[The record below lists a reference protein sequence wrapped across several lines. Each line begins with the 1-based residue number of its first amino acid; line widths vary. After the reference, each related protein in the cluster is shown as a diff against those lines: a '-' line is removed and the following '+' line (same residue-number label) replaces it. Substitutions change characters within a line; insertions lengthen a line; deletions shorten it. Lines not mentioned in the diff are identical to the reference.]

1 MVKENPGCYIPFSV
15 GERSCPGQ
23 KFAQI
28 ETALVVSMILSKFDV
43 KLSDEKYKLQFTQ
56 RFLRE
61 PLNPIACK
69 FTRKGATV

>member
-1 MVKENPGCYIPFSV
+1 M
-15 GERSCPGQ
+15 
-23 KFAQI
+23 
-28 ETALVVSMILSKFDV
+28 VSMILSKFDV